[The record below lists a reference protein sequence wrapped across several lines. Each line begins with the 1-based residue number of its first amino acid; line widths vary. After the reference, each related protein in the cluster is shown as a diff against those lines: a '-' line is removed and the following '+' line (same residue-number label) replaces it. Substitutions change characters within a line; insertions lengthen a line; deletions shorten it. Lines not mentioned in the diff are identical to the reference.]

1 MIKELQQLKATGTNT
16 KNSRFGSALCS
27 PGDINKDG
35 ALGKYSNLFMCGI
48 VTKGVGAVRCN
59 RGPSQM
65 SMFASTYLHGTHFP
79 KLHLQ

>member
-35 ALGKYSNLFMCGI
+35 AMGKYCNLFMCGI
-48 VTKGVGAVRCN
+48 VTK
-59 RGPSQM
+59 
-65 SMFASTYLHGTHFP
+65 FFDHT
-79 KLHLQ
+79 LQRDQINI

>member
-35 ALGKYSNLFMCGI
+35 AMRVFNIFQVYQYFTI
-48 VTKGVGAVRCN
+48 YR
-59 RGPSQM
+59 
-65 SMFASTYLHGTHFP
+65 
-79 KLHLQ
+79 

>member
-35 ALGKYSNLFMCGI
+35 AMGKYCNLFMCGI
-48 VTKGVGAVRCN
+48 VTKGVGALR
-59 RGPSQM
+59 
-65 SMFASTYLHGTHFP
+65 
-79 KLHLQ
+79 